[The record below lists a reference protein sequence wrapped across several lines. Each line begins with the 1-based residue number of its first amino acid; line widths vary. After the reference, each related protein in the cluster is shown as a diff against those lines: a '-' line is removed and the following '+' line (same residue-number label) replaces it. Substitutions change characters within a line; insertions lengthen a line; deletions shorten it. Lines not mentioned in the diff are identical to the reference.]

1 MLLLTVWT
9 TYSTMANRFECPA
22 EKNCMM
28 EERKSAVGMIL
39 VSKRKS
45 FVASAFADLLGDHSR
60 QVNEFNLPLDYE
72 TDGNS
77 LK

>member
-1 MLLLTVWT
+1 
-9 TYSTMANRFECPA
+9 MANRFECPA
-22 EKNCMM
+22 EKKCMM

-39 VSKRKS
+39 DSKGKS

-60 QVNEFNLPLDYE
+60 QVNELHPQLGYD

-77 LK
+77 LD